1 MSILPQFIQRIDIC
15 TIFFSKQYNI
25 LNCNL
30 IKKTMD
36 QLKKFLPWIVIGLL
50 VIWVISGQRGLVS
63 KDEAV
68 NKQWAQV
75 ETQYQR
81 RLDLLNNLVA
91 VVKNYK
97 AYEGDII
104 VKVTEARASVGSFK
118 LTPEVLKDPE
128 AMKRFEQSQNMLIGA
143 MKSILSIQ
151 ENYPNLKAD
160 EQFLK
165 LQDEVA
171 GTENRVN
178 IARQN
183 YNLSVEDINNSVRKF
198 PSSLLASIFGIK
210 ERVYF
215 KASEGAQN
223 APDLDA
229 KFKE

>member
-1 MSILPQFIQRIDIC
+1 MES
-15 TIFFSKQYNI
+15 
-25 LNCNL
+25 
-30 IKKTMD
+30 
-36 QLKKFLPWIVIGLL
+36 LKKFLPWIIIGIL
-50 VIWVISGQRGLVS
+50 VIWVISAQRSLVS
-63 KDEAV
+63 IDESV
-68 NKQWAQV
+68 NEKWGQV

-128 AMKRFEQSQNMLIGA
+128 AMKRFEQSQNMLVGA
-143 MKSILSIQ
+143 MKSILSVQ

-165 LQDEVA
+165 LQDEVT

-183 YNLSVEDINNSVRKF
+183 YNISVKELNATVRRFPMNLLSG
-198 PSSLLASIFGIK
+198 LFGVK
-210 ERVYF
+210 EREYF

-229 KFKE
+229 KFKD

>member
-1 MSILPQFIQRIDIC
+1 
-15 TIFFSKQYNI
+15 
-25 LNCNL
+25 
-30 IKKTMD
+30 MD